1 MILLCAHYRDIAG
14 NRQAR
19 ARTADSAHRCR
30 QMLIF
35 LHVRTDS
42 LSYSGACPKRYDCL
56 AMAMSPLI
64 SELAYTIVLRR
75 LIFHPSLVWQ
85 SALCAL
91 LFAFFLPLQVQ
102 AAPQYAVAINGAG
115 SLTSLLTDNLEITR
129 RLSADDMNTD
139 EVQRLVD
146 IAPEQIR
153 SLLATE
159 GYFSPVITHEFDQQT
174 TPWQVRFT
182 IVPGASTTISSVEI
196 VFSGDVMQKN
206 PQRTERLRR
215 QWSLAA
221 GDVFRQKAWDEAK
234 STLLKA
240 LLVRDYP
247 AASITH
253 SEARIDP
260 ATNSAAL
267 TLAVDSGPAFT
278 FGALQI
284 EGLQRYARSMIDE
297 LNPIRP
303 GDPYSQEKL
312 NELQAR
318 VQDTGYFR
326 SAFATVDIDPAQ
338 PNNVPIRL
346 DLNENERKRLSL
358 GLGFSTDSGARGQIK
373 WLNRNFLGH
382 DWRLESQMR
391 VDRDTRLLGSDVYL
405 PAISNGW
412 HPSLGAHYEYT
423 DNSGEINNKI
433 LTGARLTSP
442 DKNDEKVWALTFLAD
457 QQRIGDVY
465 AANREALIGSF
476 SYTRRRID
484 NLIAPRRGG
493 YVASIELSAGPAG
506 LVNKKSLAR
515 VVGRAS
521 WLSRNH
527 DGFQAVLR
535 GQVGQVFGAN
545 RDTVP
550 GDLLFRT
557 GGDQTVR
564 GYGYNSLGVAQN
576 GAIVGGTVSAVVS
589 AELVYYFTPQ
599 WGAAMFTDA
608 GNAADTWN
616 NFRLKQGSGVGA
628 RWRSPIGP
636 INLDLAYGHETH
648 EARIHFS
655 IGYGF

>member
-1 MILLCAHYRDIAG
+1 
-14 NRQAR
+14 
-19 ARTADSAHRCR
+19 
-30 QMLIF
+30 
-35 LHVRTDS
+35 
-42 LSYSGACPKRYDCL
+42 
-56 AMAMSPLI
+56 MAISPLSPLI
-64 SELAYTIVLRR
+64 SELAYMIVLRR
-75 LIFHPSLVWQ
+75 FTFHPSPVWQ
-85 SALCAL
+85 SALRAL

-129 RLSADDMNTD
+129 RLSADDMTAE

-159 GYFSPVITHEFDQQT
+159 GYFSPVISQEFDQQT
-174 TPWQVRFT
+174 APWQVRFN
-182 IVPGASTTISSVEI
+182 IMPGTSTTISSVDI

-215 QWSLAA
+215 QWSLPV
-221 GDVFRQKAWDEAK
+221 GGVFRQKEWDEAK

-240 LLVRDYP
+240 LLVRNYP
-247 AASITH
+247 AAAITQ
-253 SEARIDP
+253 SQARIDP
-260 ATNSAAL
+260 DINSAVL
-267 TLAVDSGPAFT
+267 TLEVDSGPAFT
-278 FGALQI
+278 FGTLQI
-284 EGLQRYARSMIDE
+284 EGLQRYARSMVDE
-297 LNPIRP
+297 LNPIQP
-303 GDPYSQEKL
+303 GEPYSQEKL

-373 WLNRNFLGH
+373 WLNRNFLGR

-391 VDRDTRLLGSDVYL
+391 IDRDARLLGSDIYL

-423 DNSGEINNKI
+423 DNSGEVNNKI
-433 LTGARLTSP
+433 RTAARLTSP
-442 DKNDEKVWALTFLAD
+442 DKNNEKIWALSFLAD

-476 SYTRRRID
+476 TYTRRRID

-493 YVASIELSAGPAG
+493 YVASIELGAGPAG
-506 LVNKKSLAR
+506 FINKKSLAR
-515 VVGRAS
+515 VVGRAT

-550 GDLLFRT
+550 GDLLFST

-564 GYGYNSLGVAQN
+564 GYAYNSLGVEQN

-589 AELVYYFTPQ
+589 AELVYYITPQ
-599 WGAAMFTDA
+599 WGAAVFTDA
-608 GNAADTWN
+608 GNAADSWN
-616 NFRLKQGSGVGA
+616 GFRLKQGSGVGA

-648 EARIHFS
+648 EPRIHFS